1 VGPLTVELRGGADL
15 DHARTFLLEA
25 GREELVAV
33 LGRVAQTEY
42 GLVFLAQEIDHAP
55 EEMVWRDEDGLHWKP
70 ELTRRWTHRI
80 EISGQGIVLLHGHS
94 NRGKVRLSPTDTRT
108 CGQMLEH
115 FELAVPVQAHGY
127 GVVGPDAIAGVF
139 AWRDDRIPWTRLKTV
154 ACPIKIW
161 FEAPPASLPPA
172 PTMARQVAAI
182 SVEGQARMS
191 AATIALVGVGGA
203 GSMVADELAHMG
215 AGTVLICE
223 ADIVKDVNLS
233 RQEGAGPSNIG
244 ALKADVTAAS
254 MRHANPDVR
263 IVVIPER
270 FPGQRSFQILRDS
283 DVIVSCVDGP
293 TARHEI
299 NKFARRFL
307 IPLIDVGATI
317 RRDETGHQLQLI
329 TGHTARVLPDGA
341 CLECE
346 GLTSPALREKERNG
360 REVPY
365 WEGEDAPGAP
375 QIMSVNGVLASL
387 AVTEVLR
394 VVAGLR
400 EDWQTRH
407 WRYEALEGELYARE
421 PVAKGCDVC
430 QTFGRGDE

>member
-1 VGPLTVELRGGADL
+1 
-15 DHARTFLLEA
+15 
-25 GREELVAV
+25 
-33 LGRVAQTEY
+33 
-42 GLVFLAQEIDHAP
+42 
-55 EEMVWRDEDGLHWKP
+55 
-70 ELTRRWTHRI
+70 
-80 EISGQGIVLLHGHS
+80 
-94 NRGKVRLSPTDTRT
+94 
-108 CGQMLEH
+108 
-115 FELAVPVQAHGY
+115 
-127 GVVGPDAIAGVF
+127 
-139 AWRDDRIPWTRLKTV
+139 
-154 ACPIKIW
+154 
-161 FEAPPASLPPA
+161 
-172 PTMARQVAAI
+172 MARQVAAI

-394 VVAGLR
+394 VVAGLT